1 MREGLQAK
9 RWGLK
14 ECGGFSAHLFLVCWM
29 LCQGAGLPLLEDV
42 RVPACAARVH
52 ATHSSA
58 HGACPSLYIPHSPD
72 VPGQASPPEGGD
84 LSAQLCKVPAGLI

>member
-1 MREGLQAK
+1 MREGLQVK

-29 LCQGAGLPLLEDV
+29 LCQGAGLPLLADV

-58 HGACPSLYIPHSPD
+58 HGTCSTLYIPHSPD
-72 VPGQASPPEGGD
+72 VPEGGD
-84 LSAQLCKVPAGLI
+84 LSA